1 MEKHGDWWFRDRRA
15 RKSRRIGEAEDSP
28 LLSYAEHVAVVR
40 AIHQCSGISTLA
52 ELSAWLSQDLDSL
65 LHHRGWVCG
74 LGSLRPDGF
83 AATHWLASP
92 GLDAHLSSAQS
103 TTKTVTSPLLSG
115 WLEHRRPRVYVRAHD
130 ADITVASDDMFA
142 AREIDNALLHCQ
154 RDPENKWSSVVSF
167 VNMESRIDMHE
178 GPGRRHCLLLEILM
192 PHLHATLCRVIAP
205 AILDQGQALNQ
216 PIKLTTREIE
226 ILRQIRLGRT
236 NGEIAESLHKSV
248 FTVNNQVV
256 KVLEKLSAKNR
267 THAVFVAKDMGLL
280 ES

>member
-1 MEKHGDWWFRDRRA
+1 
-15 RKSRRIGEAEDSP
+15 
-28 LLSYAEHVAVVR
+28 
-40 AIHQCSGISTLA
+40 
-52 ELSAWLSQDLDSL
+52 
-65 LHHRGWVCG
+65 
-74 LGSLRPDGF
+74 
-83 AATHWLASP
+83 
-92 GLDAHLSSAQS
+92 
-103 TTKTVTSPLLSG
+103 
-115 WLEHRRPRVYVRAHD
+115 
-130 ADITVASDDMFA
+130 MFA